1 MSPTPFKTISTNA
14 STGPRGLTELE
25 LLYKREMPDAQ
36 SALATAARYHFQNP
50 GKSFRAQLALT
61 SGLSLGLNP
70 QDNLHWAAACEL
82 LHNASLIHDDISDAS
97 THRRGQESIHQ
108 HFGADMALCLGDWM
122 VAKAFE
128 LGARN
133 SLHGGKLV
141 CLLAQAMQETCSG
154 QISDIS
160 QRECAN
166 LEDWQRIAK
175 GKTAPLLIAPIKGAA
190 IAAGLNTEQNEK
202 LNTELQCLEKLV
214 GFCGLAYQGRND
226 IDDII
231 PSSRRSS
238 DLDGRKPNLVVSLF
252 AQQGPSADEFN
263 LWYQS
268 DDLSKLSYWQ
278 KRIATSEVI
287 LQANQSVDYWLLQ
300 AELLVLSVP
309 PQLQSV
315 AAGLVASVKKMT
327 TNTHLIKHQG
337 QIA

>member
-1 MSPTPFKTISTNA
+1 MSPAKLKNVSTQN
-14 STGPRGLTELE
+14 SFGLKGLAELE
-25 LLYKREMPDAQ
+25 LLYQREMPDAQ
-36 SALATAARYHFQNP
+36 STLAPAARYHFKNP

-128 LGARN
+128 LAARN
-133 SLHGGKLV
+133 SLQGGKLV
-141 CLLAQAMQETCSG
+141 SLLAQAMQETCSG
-154 QISDIS
+154 QISDIT

-166 LEDWQRIAK
+166 IEDWQRIAK

-190 IAAGLNTEQNEK
+190 IAAGLNAEQNEK
-202 LNTELQCLEKLV
+202 LNAELQCLEKLV

-252 AQQGPSADEFN
+252 AQQGRSADEFN

-268 DDLSKLSYWQ
+268 DDLSKLSHWQ
-278 KRIATSEVI
+278 KRIATSDVI
-287 LQANQSVDYWLLQ
+287 FQANQSVDYWLLQ

-309 PQLQSV
+309 PQLQPV
-315 AAGLVASVKKMT
+315 TAGLVASVKEMT
-327 TNTHLIKHQG
+327 TNTSIIKHQG

>member
-1 MSPTPFKTISTNA
+1 MSPAQFNKTSTAN
-14 STGPRGLTELE
+14 TVGLKGLAELE

-36 SALATAARYHFQNP
+36 STLAPAARYHFQNP

-133 SLHGGKLV
+133 SLQGGKLV
-141 CLLAQAMQETCSG
+141 TLLAQAMQETCSG
-154 QISDIS
+154 QISDIT
-160 QRECAN
+160 QRECADI
-166 LEDWQRIAK
+166 EDWQRIAK

-190 IAAGLNTEQNEK
+190 IAAGLNAEHNEK
-202 LNTELQCLEKLV
+202 LNTELQCLEKHV

-226 IDDII
+226 IDAII

-252 AQQGPSADEFN
+252 AQQGPSADDFN

-268 DDLSKLSYWQ
+268 DDLSKLSHWQ
-278 KRIATSEVI
+278 KRIASSDVI

-315 AAGLVASVKKMT
+315 TAGLVASVKKMT
-327 TNTHLIKHQG
+327 TNTNIIKHQG
-337 QIA
+337 HIA

>member
-1 MSPTPFKTISTNA
+1 MSPAQIKNISIKATI
-14 STGPRGLTELE
+14 GPKGLAELE
-25 LLYKREMPDAQ
+25 LLYKREMPDGQ
-36 SALATAARYHFQNP
+36 SALATAARYHFKNP

-61 SGLSLGLNP
+61 SGRSLGLNP

-154 QISDIS
+154 QISDIT

-166 LEDWQRIAK
+166 VEDWQRIAK

-214 GFCGLAYQGRND
+214 EFCGLAYQGRND

-263 LWYQS
+263 IWYQS
-268 DDLSKLSYWQ
+268 DDLSKLSHWQ
-278 KRIATSEVI
+278 KRIATSDVI

-309 PQLQSV
+309 LQLQSV
-315 AAGLVASVKKMT
+315 TEGLVASVKKMATNT
-327 TNTHLIKHQG
+327 TNIKHQG